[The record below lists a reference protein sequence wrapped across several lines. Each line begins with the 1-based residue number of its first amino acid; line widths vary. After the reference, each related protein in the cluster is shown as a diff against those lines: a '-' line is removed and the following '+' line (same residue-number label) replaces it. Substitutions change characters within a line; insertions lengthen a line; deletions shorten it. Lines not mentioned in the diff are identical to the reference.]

1 MVAVALWIGAVMAAY
16 LFNLNLVPA
25 SLAHEPRLALA
36 VGKFVVPASV
46 TVLQTA
52 LAYLMLVF
60 GLGVQAPSSVN
71 LLLTMVVAS
80 WVFLAM
86 LFALL
91 RVFGEA
97 SKLLAVLLLT
107 LQLAAGGGV
116 IPVEL
121 SGGLFQTVH
130 HWLPFTWVVKAFRV
144 SLFGAYDHGWGT
156 GLGHGDPGRLRRPA
170 AGRLRGTL
178 EGRAG
183 RRLPPRHRESD
194 YREFRRAAAAGGAP
208 EGPPSPAH

>member
-1 MVAVALWIGAVMAAY
+1 MYAFDYQRPASVDAAVMAAY

-144 SLFGAYDHGWGT
+144 SLFGAYDHGWAQAWGT
-156 GLGHGDPGRLRRPA
+156 VILAGCAALLLAAFVGRWKVVPDA
-170 AGRLRGTL
+170 
-178 EGRAG
+178 
-183 RRLPPRHRESD
+183 D
-194 YREFRRAAAAGGAP
+194 YRPGIEI
-208 EGPPSPAH
+208 